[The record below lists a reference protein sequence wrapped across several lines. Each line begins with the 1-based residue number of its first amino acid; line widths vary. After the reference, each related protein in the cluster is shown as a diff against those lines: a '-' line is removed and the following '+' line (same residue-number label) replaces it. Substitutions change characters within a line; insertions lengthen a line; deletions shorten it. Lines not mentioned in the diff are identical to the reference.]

1 MTLPKTSQT
10 AAQAEVPSLK
20 KLLTATAVALVAAA
34 AILITIVLPAEYGID
49 PLGTGRALHL
59 SELANATAAP
69 KPAASQPAPAGAADA
84 KPEAPEATS
93 INPELVPSPTG
104 DAPTVKNA
112 FIAQRKSF
120 QFDSREITLA
130 PGEGI
135 EIKYNMRKG
144 AGLNYS
150 WTASATHFYEFHGE
164 PDVKPAGK
172 EGTDYYESYDL
183 DDKKGK
189 TESHGTFLAP
199 STGIHGW
206 FWENKSD
213 KPVNLKL
220 VSAGFYDWI
229 MQNRKDKHTALKPM
243 DAYGLPSHP
252 KIPDEVL
259 N

>member
-1 MTLPKTSQT
+1 MSTQQT
-10 AAQAEVPSLK
+10 IAPQADVPSLK
-20 KLLTATAVALVAAA
+20 KLLAATGIALLVAA
-34 AILITIVLPAEYGID
+34 AILIAVVLPAEYGID
-49 PLGTGRALHL
+49 PLGTGRALRL
-59 SELANATAAP
+59 TDLAKATEQ
-69 KPAASQPAPAGAADA
+69 PARPAPA
-84 KPEAPEATS
+84 ATQRAS
-93 INPELVPSPTG
+93 AIETTTESATINPVLEPSPTG

-112 FIAQRKSF
+112 FIAQRRPF

-130 PGEGI
+130 PGEGM

-144 AGLNYS
+144 AGLTYS
-150 WTASATHFYEFHGE
+150 WTASATLFYEFHGE

-199 STGIHGW
+199 STGVHGW

-229 MQNRKDKHTALKPM
+229 MQNRKDKHTALKPL
-243 DAYGLPSHP
+243 DAYALPGHP
-252 KIPDEVL
+252 KLPDEVL
-259 N
+259 K

>member
-1 MTLPKTSQT
+1 MNTQQTTLP
-10 AAQAEVPSLK
+10 QAETPSVR
-20 KLLTATAVALVAAA
+20 KLLTATAIALVAAI
-34 AILITIVLPAEYGID
+34 AILIAFVLPAEYGID

-59 SELANATAAP
+59 TDLASASEQPRKQAAAP
-69 KPAASQPAPAGAADA
+69 AAPAVASDT
-84 KPEAPEATS
+84 APEVVTS
-93 INPELVPSPTG
+93 INPVLVPSPTG
-104 DAPTVKNA
+104 DAPTMKNT
-112 FIAQRKSF
+112 FIAQRRPF
-120 QFDSREITLA
+120 QFDSREIALA
-130 PGEGI
+130 PGEGM

-144 AGLNYS
+144 AGLTYS
-150 WTASATHFYEFHGE
+150 WTASATLFYEFHGE

-172 EGTDYYESYDL
+172 EGTDYFESYDL

-189 TESHGTFLAP
+189 AQAHGTFVAP

-243 DAYGLPSHP
+243 DPYALPSHP
-252 KIPDEVL
+252 KVADEVL
-259 N
+259 K

>member
-1 MTLPKTSQT
+1 MSTQWTVVP
-10 AAQAEVPSLK
+10 QAEVPSLK
-20 KLLTATAVALVAAA
+20 RLLTATGIALAVAV
-34 AILITIVLPAEYGID
+34 AILILFVLPAEYGID

-59 SELANATAAP
+59 TDLARATEQPREPAAASAPAATA
-69 KPAASQPAPAGAADA
+69 S
-84 KPEAPEATS
+84 EAPPEVTS
-93 INPELVPSPTG
+93 INPVLVPSSTG
-104 DAPTVKNA
+104 DAPTMKNT
-112 FIAQRKSF
+112 FIAQKRPF

-130 PGEGI
+130 PGEGM

-144 AGLNYS
+144 AGLTYS
-150 WTASATHFYEFHGE
+150 WTASATLFYEFHGE

-172 EGTDYYESYDL
+172 EGTDYFESYDL
-183 DDKKGK
+183 DNKKGK
-189 TESHGTFLAP
+189 AEAHGTFVAP

-243 DAYGLPSHP
+243 DPYALPSHP
-252 KIPDEVL
+252 KVADEIL
-259 N
+259 K

>member
-1 MTLPKTSQT
+1 MTTPQTTLP
-10 AAQAEVPSLK
+10 QADVPSVR
-20 KLLTATAVALVAAA
+20 KLLTATAIALVAAI
-34 AILITIVLPAEYGID
+34 AILIAFVLPAEYGID
-49 PLGTGRALHL
+49 PLGTGRALRL
-59 SELANATAAP
+59 TDLANASERPARPAP
-69 KPAASQPAPAGAADA
+69 EPAAQSGAANDA
-84 KPEAPEATS
+84 KPEITS

-104 DAPTVKNA
+104 DAPTVKNT
-112 FIAQRKSF
+112 FIAQRRPF
-120 QFDSREITLA
+120 QFDSREYTLA
-130 PGEGI
+130 PGEGM

-144 AGLNYS
+144 AGLTYS
-150 WTASATHFYEFHGE
+150 WTASATLFYEFHGE
-164 PDVKPAGK
+164 PNVKPAGK

-229 MQNRKDKHTALKPM
+229 SQNRKDKHTALKPM

-252 KIPDEVL
+252 KVPDEVL
-259 N
+259 K

>member
-1 MTLPKTSQT
+1 MNMQWT
-10 AAQAEVPSLK
+10 ATPQAAVPSLR
-20 KLLTATAVALVAAA
+20 KLLTATGIALLVAAV
-34 AILITIVLPAEYGID
+34 ILVAFVLPAEYGID

-59 SELANATAAP
+59 TDLASATEQP
-69 KPAASQPAPAGAADA
+69 RKPATTPPAAAATESQAP
-84 KPEAPEATS
+84 PEVTS
-93 INPELVPSPTG
+93 INPVLVPSPTG
-104 DAPTVKNA
+104 DAPTVKNTL
-112 FIAQRKSF
+112 IAQRRPF

-130 PGEGI
+130 PGEGM

-144 AGLNYS
+144 AGLTYS
-150 WTASATHFYEFHGE
+150 WTANATLPYEFHGE

-229 MQNRKDKHTALKPM
+229 SQNRKDKHTALKPM
-243 DAYGLPSHP
+243 DAYALPSHP
-252 KIPDEVL
+252 KVPDEVMK
-259 N
+259 